1 MMQVFA
7 KLLPSKEVATKTLAL
22 KKVATKT
29 LALIGPGLVIVES
42 ITYPK
47 STALRKLLQIQ
58 IIQTNKPIFGTCL
71 VSFVLLCK
79 AILVRTIFFKLL

>member
-7 KLLPSKEVATKTLAL
+7 KLLPS

-79 AILVRTIFFKLL
+79 AIFVCTIFFNYCDMMCNV